1 MKYGINSIGPKF
13 FDGAAPDLA
22 VAGPNV
28 RLQFE
33 FPGGIDG
40 HELKPP

>member
-28 RLQFE
+28 RLQS
-33 FPGGIDG
+33 IDSSFLG
-40 HELKPP
+40 VLMAMN